1 MPPRNVSYGEQF
13 YLTDDE
19 SWPIDMPMAK
29 IEGKSQCT
37 GEAQYVNDIPHQ
49 KGELFAAFVNS
60 TIANCD
66 LDVVDPSEALVIF
79 EKSIHH

>member
-1 MPPRNVSYGEQF
+1 MPPRNVSSGEQF
-13 YLTDDE
+13 YLTDQD
-19 SWPIDMPMAK
+19 SWPVDLPMAK

-60 TIANCD
+60 SVANCD
-66 LDVVDPSEALVIF
+66 LDVVDASEALVI
-79 EKSIHH
+79 